1 LPRTKKQQD
10 ERKPLGG
17 VLVAAVTPRRAQEHS
32 IDLAATLEMIDF
44 LGDSGVS
51 GIALLGSTGEF
62 VHFALDD
69 RSHMLNFAA
78 RRSRVPLLVNVSHST
93 LDGAI
98 ELARGAAN
106 AGVAGVLLMPPYY
119 FRHTQD
125 SIRSFYLNFAD
136 AVDDAT
142 PVYLYNI
149 PACTNEIATP
159 TVTELLASGR
169 FAGIKDS
176 SGNMEYFR
184 VLCDE
189 ARRTPVTLFAGHER
203 IYVECKRAGADG
215 IVSGAASAVPELMV
229 SLDRAFA
236 AGIETDIVRFEK
248 YVVEFLD
255 RADALPWPVMVK
267 EAAKLRG
274 VKAGAFAAPPGEE
287 GERKLAEFS
296 DWFRNWWPGVLKE
309 CAK

>member
-1 LPRTKKQQD
+1 MRTKKQPNESKQL
-10 ERKPLGG
+10 EG

-44 LGDSGVS
+44 LGNSGVN

-69 RSHMLNFAA
+69 RRHMLNFAA

-98 ELARGAAN
+98 ELARSAAG

-136 AVDDAT
+136 AIDET
-142 PVYLYNI
+142 SPIYLYNI
-149 PACTNEIATP
+149 PACTNEIAPP

-176 SGNMEYFR
+176 SGNMEYFN
-184 VLCDE
+184 VLCSE
-189 ARRTPVTLFAGHER
+189 AQRTPFTLFAGHER

-215 IVSGAASAVPELMV
+215 IVSGAASAIPELMV
-229 SLDRAFA
+229 ALDCAVD
-236 AGIETDIVRFEK
+236 AGMEADAGRFEK
-248 YVVEFLD
+248 YLMEFLD
-255 RADALPWPVMVK
+255 RVEVLPWPVTLK
-267 EAAKLRG
+267 EAARLRG
-274 VKAGAFAAPPGEE
+274 VKTGAFAAPPGEE
-287 GERKLAEFS
+287 GERKLAEFA
-296 DWFRNWWPGVLKE
+296 DWFGNWWPGVLRE

>member
-1 LPRTKKQQD
+1 MRTKKQPD
-10 ERKPLGG
+10 ERKPLEG

-44 LGDSGVS
+44 LASSGVN

-69 RSHMLNFAA
+69 RRHMLNFAA

-98 ELARGAAN
+98 ELARGAAS

-125 SIRSFYLNFAD
+125 SIRSFYMDFAD
-136 AVDDAT
+136 AMGDAT
-142 PVYLYNI
+142 PIYLYNI
-149 PACTNEIATP
+149 PACTNEIETS
-159 TVTELLASGR
+159 TVRELVASGR

-176 SGNMEYFR
+176 SGDMEYFR
-184 VLCDE
+184 ALCGE
-189 ARRTPVTLFAGHER
+189 AQQTPFTLFAGHER
-203 IYVECKRAGADG
+203 IYIACKRAGADG
-215 IVSGAASAVPELMV
+215 IVSGAASAIPELMV
-229 SLDRAFA
+229 ALDRAF
-236 AGIETDIVRFEK
+236 TDGVEADVCRFEK
-248 YVVEFLD
+248 FVVEFLD
-255 RADALPWPVMVK
+255 RVDVLPWPVMVK
-267 EAAKLRG
+267 EAARLRG

-287 GERKLAEFS
+287 GERKLAEFAG
-296 DWFRNWWPGVLKE
+296 WFRNWWPGVLKE

>member
-1 LPRTKKQQD
+1 MRNRKQPD
-10 ERKPLGG
+10 EPKPLGG
-17 VLVAAVTPRRAQEHS
+17 VLVAAVTPRRAQEYS
-32 IDLAATLEMIDF
+32 IDLGATLEMIDF
-44 LGDSGVS
+44 LGSSGVN

-69 RSHMLNFAA
+69 RRHMLNFAA

-98 ELARGAAN
+98 DLARGAAN

-119 FRHTQD
+119 FLHTQD
-125 SIRSFYLNFAD
+125 SIRSFFLNFAD

-142 PVYLYNI
+142 PIYLYNI
-149 PACTNEIATP
+149 PACTNEIAAS

-176 SGNMEYFR
+176 SGNLEYFG
-184 VLCDE
+184 VLCD
-189 ARRTPVTLFAGHER
+189 AAARTPFTLFAGHER
-203 IYVECKRAGADG
+203 IYLACKRAGANG
-215 IVSGAASAVPELMV
+215 IISGAASAIPELMV
-229 SLDRAFA
+229 ALDRAFGTGA
-236 AGIETDIVRFEK
+236 EADVCRFEK

-255 RADALPWPVMVK
+255 QAEVLPWPVMVK
-267 EAAKLRG
+267 EAARLRG

-296 DWFRNWWPGVLKE
+296 DWFRNWWPGVMRE